1 MVMQSIESFGD
12 YYPWILGNRG
22 RREII
27 CSNLSLNMILGSGSD
42 RTNENGILRLQTLGI
57 LNSQNQG
64 CCFGEW
70 HALYFIE
77 KQVECLLTEYASE

>member
-1 MVMQSIESFGD
+1 METIIHGSWVIEG
-12 YYPWILGNRG
+12 GER
-22 RREII
+22 

-64 CCFGEW
+64 CCFGERR
-70 HALYFIE
+70 ALYFIE